1 VDYLEKLNK
10 EQREA
15 VLHTEGPLLILAGAG
30 SGKTRVLTYRIAYL
44 IEEKSVYP
52 SNILAITF
60 TNKAAKEMKE
70 RVQSLIGSA
79 ENMWIS
85 TFHSACVRIL
95 RKNVESLK
103 DYKKNFVI
111 YDSKDQEALVKECLK
126 ELNLNEKNFPFR
138 AVSSEISSA
147 KDMLMTPDKFYD
159 RNMHD
164 MRKRKIAD
172 IYKLYQ
178 KKLQKNNALDFDD
191 ILYKTVELFE
201 LNPDI
206 LQYYQNKFKYIMVD
220 EYQDTNYCQYTLIRL
235 LAKQHKNLC
244 VVGDDDQSIY
254 SWRGADIGNILNF
267 EKDFPGAM
275 VVKLEQNY
283 RSTQVIL
290 DAANSVIKNN
300 FARKSKKLW
309 TENGEG
315 RSIVYHYATDEWG
328 EANFIMDEV
337 ERMVAQE
344 NRELGDFAILYRT
357 NAQSRVLEEACMSH
371 GLPYKIVGGFKF
383 YDRKEVK
390 NVIAYL
396 RVIQNP
402 DEDLSLKRIIN
413 IPKRGIGNTT
423 LEAITQHARTT
434 GDSLFGALLEV
445 DSIEGVSTKAK
456 KGIKEFVRIMS
467 DLMGIAE
474 TERVSKIV
482 KEVLERTGY
491 LSELEKDDDEESRTR
506 AENVKELL
514 SATLEFEEKNESAI
528 LPDFLEQMALMSD
541 IDTVEDGKAALIMM
555 TLHSA
560 KGLEYPFVFISGME
574 EGVFPSQRSYFEE
587 KQMEEE
593 RRLMYVGITRA
604 EERLY
609 LTAAFE
615 RTLYGNTTYNT
626 PSQFVKEIPKDL
638 LVKV

>member
-1 VDYLEKLNK
+1 MDYLEKLNK